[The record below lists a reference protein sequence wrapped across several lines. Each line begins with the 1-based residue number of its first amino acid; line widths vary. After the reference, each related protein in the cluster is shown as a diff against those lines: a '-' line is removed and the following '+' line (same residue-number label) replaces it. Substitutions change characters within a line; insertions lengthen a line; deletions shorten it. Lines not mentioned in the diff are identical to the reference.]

1 MGLLHSC
8 LGKKNKVGVLNEEEK
23 EAYEKAQHLI
33 VADDMNEAKG
43 GEAFELMFGSQEKL
57 KPPPSRLVSGEKDE
71 NFERWR
77 GTYISLLFT
86 LYCDD
91 LLILN

>member
-8 LGKKNKVGVLNEEEK
+8 LGKKNKVGVLNEEET

-43 GEAFELMFGSQEKL
+43 GVAFDLMFGRQEKL

-71 NFERWR
+71 NFED
-77 GTYISLLFT
+77 GEVHIFPSYLLNTVLISLF
-86 LYCDD
+86 
-91 LLILN
+91 